1 VNPDEVR
8 ECLDKVLASP
18 SFAGAVRL
26 QQFLRFVVEETLEGR
41 ADEIKESVVALRV
54 FGRRGDFDSRSDSVV
69 RVQATYL
76 RKRLREYYRAEGADD
91 RIAIELPPGSY
102 APVFRPVA
110 SLPAPAVERKRRKWL
125 LPAAGLAILAAAL
138 GMAAYV
144 WLAGHSPTSIA
155 VLPFATLNAAPDSD
169 YLAEGIAED
178 LMTALA
184 RAPGLRVAARTSAF
198 QFGGRNAN
206 ARSIGREL
214 GVRFLLE
221 GSVRG
226 GPDHLKIAAQ
236 LVNAW
241 TGFDLWSADWEGPAA
256 DAPVF
261 EEQIVREVRRVL
273 GKPPGKREGA
283 NAAAARPPVAA
294 AQEAYWRG
302 RILLSKSP
310 EIAAGSIPFLEQAV
324 AADPQCAAVHAAL
337 TTACVM
343 ALYHGTIGQRD
354 EALRKARREGA
365 RALALDPGSSEA
377 YASLAMIAF
386 AFDHDWA
393 AAQRGFEQAL
403 ELNPSDARA
412 HLQYAMGLVTRG
424 RFSKAIAHA
433 DRARTLD
440 PLSFAASNYVAI
452 ALYCAGRYD
461 ESIAAARHTLAA
473 DPGYASAHV
482 AIGRGLA
489 AKGDSA
495 QAVAEF
501 DLALRKYGREPWIL
515 GRLGYALARGGQRAQ
530 ALDVASEIDRQ
541 HGPAVQTAFV
551 YAGLG
556 DRQRALDALDRA
568 FAEANIDLNFMAVDP
583 MLASL
588 RAEPRFLALKRRMGL

>member
-1 VNPDEVR
+1 MDPREVR
-8 ECLDKVLASP
+8 EHLDAVLASP
-18 SFAGAVRL
+18 QFAGAARA
-26 QQFLRFVVEETLEGR
+26 QQFLRFVVEEALAGR
-41 ADEIKESVVALRV
+41 SGEIKESVVAVQV
-54 FGRRGDFDSRSDSVV
+54 FGRASDFDSRSDSVV
-69 RVQATYL
+69 RAHATHV
-76 RKRLREYYRAEGADD
+76 RKRLREYYRERGPRDA
-91 RIAIELPPGSY
+91 IVIELPPGTY
-102 APVFRPVA
+102 APAF
-110 SLPAPAVERKRRKWL
+110 
-125 LPAAGLAILAAAL
+125 LPAAGSPAASARPRGRRWLLPMALAA
-138 GMAAYV
+138 G
-144 WLAGHSPTSIA
+144 LAGAAWGAYAWWTRDTTVPIA
-155 VLPFATLNAAPDSD
+155 VLPFASLDGAAEAGYLN
-169 YLAEGIAED
+169 EGIAED

-198 QFGGRNAN
+198 QFRKPDIG

-214 GVRFLLE
+214 GVGFLIE

-236 LVNAW
+236 LVNAAS
-241 TGFDLWSADWEGPAA
+241 GFDLWSADWEGPAA

-261 EEQIVREVRRVL
+261 EEQIVREVRRAL

-283 NAAAARPPVAA
+283 NAAAARPPAPA

-310 EIAAGSIPFLEQAV
+310 EIAAGSIPFLEQAIQ
-324 AADPQCAAVHAAL
+324 ADPQCAAAHAAL
-337 TTACVM
+337 ATAYVM
-343 ALYHGTIGQRD
+343 ALYHGTIDERD
-354 EALRKARREGA
+354 EPLRKARREGA
-365 RALALDPGSSEA
+365 RALELDPGSSEA

-433 DRARTLD
+433 DQARALD
-440 PLSFAASNYVAI
+440 PLSFAASNYVSI

-489 AKGDSA
+489 VKGDFA
-495 QAVAEF
+495 HAAAEF

-515 GRLGYALARGGQRAQ
+515 GRLGYTLARDGQRAQ
-530 ALDVASEIDRQ
+530 ALDMASEIDRL
-541 HGPAVQTAFV
+541 HGPAVQAAFI
-551 YAGLG
+551 YAGMG

-568 FAEANIDLNFMAVDP
+568 FVQANIDLNFMGVDP

-588 RAEPRFLALKRRMGL
+588 RSEPRFLALKRRMGL